1 MSDNKALPCP
11 RQHPLDLLPL
21 FRRWPPSLLRNLVY
35 TGLWSSAIAV
45 FLTAANRLFDA
56 RASWSDIWWPT
67 LLISN
72 LVGYLVHLSQL
83 LLERVLGGWPRRA
96 RGWPRVLYQL
106 AQISACVLLGIA
118 CGLALLRG
126 ANPLRYLSSGVALQ
140 MMLPFAL
147 FVSLFMLLVLVS
159 GERRSVAEAKAARQ
173 NEQIAATGRLL
184 AEARLR
190 ALQAQI
196 EPHFLYNT
204 LANVVGLIDSQ
215 PALARRM
222 LERFIDYL
230 RASLAASRAEQ
241 STLGA
246 EADLIAAYLD
256 VLSVRMGARLHYRI
270 EIGAELRQQALAPM
284 LLQTLV
290 ENAITHGL
298 EPKLEGGSIVISA
311 HCDGARLCV
320 QVADS
325 GAGLTAPP
333 QQRAGGGV
341 GLANLRARLASLY
354 GEGAQVQLL
363 ENQPCGMTA
372 RLLLPVSNQS

>member
-1 MSDNKALPCP
+1 MISNKDLPCP

-21 FRRWPPSLLRNLVY
+21 FRRWPASPLRNLVY

-56 RASWSDIWWPT
+56 RASLAEIWWPT

-72 LVGYLVHLSQL
+72 LVGYLIHLSQM
-83 LLERVLGGWPRRA
+83 LLERVLGGWPWRA

-106 AQISACVLLGIA
+106 AQISACVVLGIA

-126 ANPLRYLSSGVALQ
+126 ASPLRYLTSSVALQ

-147 FVSLFMLLVLVS
+147 FVSLFMLLVAAS

-290 ENAITHGL
+290 ENAITHGI

-311 HCDGARLCV
+311 HCDGAQLCV

-325 GAGLTAPP
+325 GAGLAAPA

-341 GLANLRARLASLY
+341 GLANLRARLVSLY

-372 RLLLPVSNQS
+372 RLLLPVSNLS